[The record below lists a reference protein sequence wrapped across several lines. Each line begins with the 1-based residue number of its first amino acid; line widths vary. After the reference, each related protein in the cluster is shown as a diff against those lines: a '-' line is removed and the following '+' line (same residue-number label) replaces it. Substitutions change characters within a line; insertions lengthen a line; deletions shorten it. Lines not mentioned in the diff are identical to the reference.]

1 MPRHTSIASILP
13 LSRCCM
19 HYGHGRTLGS
29 PCGPQHGL
37 CTVCPCPVAQ
47 YNFIWVPGGH
57 VGWDVLLVRR
67 HLKYVSVWF
76 TKFTKFWGEVKNGP
90 SLGISKNKKKLSA
103 SFRGASTPDPLTR
116 GSAPGPRWGLRP
128 RPPELQICHYTTAF
142 KWRVPVSFSVQ
153 MLHVCSHL
161 ENFPTINFPDNLE
174 P

>member
-1 MPRHTSIASILP
+1 MKCLISYIVILVNLLSNIVTALLYLLPLRRYVTEVRQHDVKIVAANCKMPRHTSIASILP

-76 TKFTKFWGEVKNGP
+76 TKFTKF
-90 SLGISKNKKKLSA
+90 
-103 SFRGASTPDPLTR
+103 
-116 GSAPGPRWGLRP
+116 
-128 RPPELQICHYTTAF
+128 
-142 KWRVPVSFSVQ
+142 
-153 MLHVCSHL
+153 
-161 ENFPTINFPDNLE
+161 
-174 P
+174 